1 MSEPVIAPGDLREVL
16 PGLSEEALQAW
27 IDDALALAER
37 IAPCISRPEFPH
49 GAALKALLRA
59 AIRYNAGGAG
69 GAITQISA
77 GPFQKSVDSRNTT
90 SGVLF
95 SPAQEKQLRAMCRP
109 RVSEAG
115 AYSVPFGMPGL

>member
-1 MSEPVIAPGDLREVL
+1 MPHITPDDLRAVL
-16 PGLSEEALQAW
+16 PGLSEEALQDW

-69 GAITQISA
+69 GAVTQISA
-77 GPFQKSVDSRNTT
+77 GPWQKSIDTRNTT
-90 SGVLF
+90 SGIMF
-95 SPAQEKQLRAMCRP
+95 SPAQEKQLREMCRP
-109 RVSEAG
+109 RISEAG
-115 AYSVPFGMPGL
+115 AYSVAFGMPGI

>member
-1 MSEPVIAPGDLREVL
+1 MPAITPEDLKAAL
-16 PGLSEEALQAW
+16 PGQSDEALQAW

-37 IAPCISRPEFPH
+37 IAPCISHPEFPH
-49 GAALKALLRA
+49 GAALKALIRA
-59 AIRYNAGGAG
+59 AIRYNAGGGG
-69 GAITQISA
+69 GAVTQISA
-77 GPFQKSVDSRNTT
+77 GPWQKSVDTRNTT
-90 SGVLF
+90 SGIMF